1 MATKQAS
8 KNKTSRSDL
17 GPTIQWLALTG
28 VFVLIVL
35 AVFVFGI
42 GGAGSGGGGHSG
54 GGLGN

>member
-8 KNKTSRSDL
+8 KNKSSRSDL

-35 AVFVFGI
+35 AIFVFGI
-42 GGAGSGGGGHSG
+42 GGAGGGGGAGHT
-54 GGLGN
+54 N

>member
-8 KNKTSRSDL
+8 KSKSSGKDL
-17 GPTIQWLALTG
+17 SATIQWLALTG

-42 GGAGSGGGGHSG
+42 GGAGGGGGATHT
-54 GGLGN
+54 N